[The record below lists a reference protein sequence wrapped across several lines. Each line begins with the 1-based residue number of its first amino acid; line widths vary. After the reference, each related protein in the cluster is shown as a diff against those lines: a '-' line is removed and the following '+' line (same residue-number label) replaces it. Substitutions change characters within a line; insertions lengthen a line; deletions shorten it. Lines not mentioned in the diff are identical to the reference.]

1 MSWGRWMRGAAVAA
15 LLILSAHA
23 ATGAAD
29 EALFYGDI
37 RASLPGAWVETVR
50 LDQGE
55 KAVDAPVRFPDVERV
70 PLLRVA
76 PKEAAKIGADG
87 GDTVWANTPGTLSLN
102 HGMDWS
108 ALPAGDAVRSERHID
123 AYQDADLGK
132 LFAENNA
139 LSAGDAL
146 AYLTGHAR
154 RLYGEPIEF
163 EPDKVTLY
171 GEWKDSGGK
180 TLIEGGVVEITAR
193 QTLAGIP
200 VMMGAPRTYSKKKM
214 QYPGESR
221 FMSECGAT
229 WSMHAENEWALT
241 CRLWEIVAVAED
253 DVRLCGF
260 ERVAEALRGEIAA
273 GRLDEVYGIRFGYAL
288 YLDAAAD
295 DVFWAVP
302 SWIVE
307 CRYDVRGAAAID
319 RSFDSEAV
327 AYDQNTGY
335 HRLIVNAMTGELADP
350 GDTSRDRSVYV
361 PGDKEQE
368 AL

>member
-1 MSWGRWMRGAAVAA
+1 MLGAVAA
-15 LLILSAHA
+15 LLILSMHA
-23 ATGAAD
+23 AVGAAD

-37 RASLPGAWVETVR
+37 RASLPDAWAETVR

-55 KAVDAPVRFPDVERV
+55 KAVSAPVRFPEVERV
-70 PLLRVA
+70 PLLRVV
-76 PKEAAKIGADG
+76 PKGAADIGADG
-87 GDTVWANTPGTLSLN
+87 GDTVWANNPGTLSID

-108 ALPAGDAVRSERHID
+108 ALPDGDAVRSERHID
-123 AYQDADLGK
+123 SDQDAGLGE

-139 LSAGDAL
+139 ISAGDAL
-146 AYLTGHAR
+146 AHLTEQAR

-163 EPDKVTLY
+163 EPDKVTLC

-180 TLIEGGVVEITAR
+180 TLIEGGVVKITAR
-193 QTLAGIP
+193 QKLAGIP
-200 VMMGAPRTYSKKKM
+200 VMMGVPQTYSKKKM
-214 QYPGESR
+214 RYPGESR

-229 WSMHAENEWALT
+229 WSMHAEDQWALT
-241 CRLWEIVAVAED
+241 CRLWEIVAVEED

-260 ERVAEALRGEIAA
+260 ERVAEALRGELEA

-288 YLDAAAD
+288 YLDAASD

-302 SWIVE
+302 SWVVE

-319 RSFDSEAV
+319 RSFDGEAA
-327 AYDQNTGY
+327 AYDKNTGY

-350 GDTSRDRSVYV
+350 GDTSSDRSVYV
-361 PGDKEQE
+361 P
-368 AL
+368 